1 MLHLLVKF
9 SFYKLK
15 KHSVYHKADAVS
27 RLSGKIG
34 VCVVTAGPG
43 KSFFILFK
51 KLNHRFFY
59 SRFNQYRNS
68 NKKCSNG

>member
-1 MLHLLVKF
+1 LKKQV
-9 SFYKLK
+9 K

-43 KSFFILFK
+43 KSFLHSFRK
-51 KLNHRFFY
+51 TK
-59 SRFNQYRNS
+59 
-68 NKKCSNG
+68 